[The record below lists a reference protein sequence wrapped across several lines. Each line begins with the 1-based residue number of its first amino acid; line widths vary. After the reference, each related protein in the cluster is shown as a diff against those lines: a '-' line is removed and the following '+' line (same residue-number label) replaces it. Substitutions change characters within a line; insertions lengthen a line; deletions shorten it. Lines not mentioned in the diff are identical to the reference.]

1 MNNVIKKYATTITK
15 EQIVSYALKENVK
28 ITQEEVNIIYNSIKN
43 DIDILLSEN
52 SISYL
57 NSQKSNLSKE
67 LYTKILELY
76 NKYKVY
82 LKN

>member
-1 MNNVIKKYATTITK
+1 MNNVIKKYASTITK